1 MRGHMPQP
9 TKCIVFFSGG
19 AASWAAGKLAAEKYG
34 VENTTLLFTDTLIE
48 DADLYRFL
56 DEAAANV
63 GAHLIRIA
71 DGRTPWQI
79 FRDEKIIGNSRID
92 PCSKILKRKIS
103 ERWLKANCDPAKT
116 SLVFGID
123 WTEAHR
129 FDDGNGGGVKNRYGR
144 MGWPHVEA
152 LCTLAVLMAKWDIM
166 DWLKREGIPRPRLY
180 DLGFAHNNCGGGC
193 VKAGK
198 GHWVHLLRALPEVY
212 AEWER
217 EEDAFNTSRPF
228 KRRQT
233 ILRDQFSDDRPTEP
247 ISLREFRER
256 TFANGQKDIFDD
268 VGGCDCF
275 YPSEAA
281 E

>member
-1 MRGHMPQP
+1 VAEP
-9 TKCIVFFSGG
+9 TQCVVFFSGG
-19 AASWAAGKLAAEKYG
+19 AASWAAGKKAVEKYG
-34 VENTTLLFTDTLIE
+34 KDNTTLLFTDTLIE

-56 DEAAANV
+56 DEAAANIGSPLV
-63 GAHLIRIA
+63 RLA
-71 DGRTPWQI
+71 DGRTPWEI

-92 PCSKILKRKIS
+92 PCSKILKRKLS
-103 ERWLKANCDPAKT
+103 ERWLKDNRDPADT

-129 FDDGNGGGVKNRYGR
+129 YDDGEGRGVKNRYDR
-144 MGWPHVEA
+144 LGWPHVEA
-152 LCTLAVLMAKWDIM
+152 LCTLAPLMAKWDVM
-166 DWLKREGIPRPRLY
+166 DWLKQEGLQRPRLY
-180 DLGFAHNNCGGGC
+180 DLGFAHNNCGGAC

-198 GHWVHLLRALPEVY
+198 GHWAHLLRALPAVY
-212 AEWER
+212 ADWER
-217 EEDAFNTSRPF
+217 DEEAFNAARAG

-233 ILRDQFSDDRPTEP
+233 ILRDQFSDDRPTQP

-256 TFANGQKDIFDD
+256 IQAGMQVDMFD

-275 YPSEAA
+275 FPTTQAA